1 MLLKEFG
8 FFTYIK
14 MVNFIYKEID
24 AAKIKNYA
32 AKKMRIFYEIMLLKE
47 LRIFIF
53 HLQNWQDHDVNSNSS
68 NTTEKLMFRT
78 NFSLLV

>member
-1 MLLKEFG
+1 
-8 FFTYIK
+8 

-24 AAKIKNYA
+24 GAKIKNYA
-32 AKKMRIFYEIMLLKE
+32 AKKMRIFDEIMLLTE
-47 LRIFIF
+47 SRIFIF
-53 HLQNWQDHDVNSNSS
+53 HIKNWQDHDVNSKSS